1 MLAERMK
8 IFEEGFG
15 AIKESME
22 MLLRQS
28 DAKIVLLIDKDGR
41 LITTAGDI
49 GGLDLASFASLSAA
63 DFSATSQ
70 IAMLIGEEDFDT
82 LYHQG
87 KRQHLY
93 FTTIT
98 EGIILAIIFDE
109 KTTLGLVR
117 VRIKNTKEELRK
129 IFDTVFTKER
139 ERESAAATTPPNMED
154 ISKEIE
160 DELDKLFG

>member
-22 MLLRQS
+22 RFLKQS
-28 DAKIVLLIDKDGR
+28 DANIVLLIDKDGR

-49 GGLDLASFASLSAA
+49 GGLDLASFASLAAA

-70 IAMLIGEEDFDT
+70 LAMLIGEEDFDT

-93 FTTIT
+93 FTTVT
-98 EGIILAIIFDE
+98 EGIILAVIFDE

-117 VRIKNTKEELRK
+117 VRIKNAKEELSK
-129 IFDTVFTKER
+129 IFETVFKKEA
-139 ERESAAATTPPNMED
+139 ETQAAPPEIED
-154 ISKEIE
+154 LSKEIE